1 MPRRAVC
8 ILILWWAVVF
18 GGNLRAAETVAFPA
32 LPGIGPAS
40 THSSAAIQEQDE
52 PAETG
57 QPQSSGKR
65 MIYVGVGAHFA
76 WYKILMFAVV
86 YLLWVMLAD
95 RINRDLLEW
104 GEPLKMP
111 PQIWNL
117 INVLSFL
124 AGLVCVLAIPIFWVG
139 WPFFLVAAVG
149 PAFVYRLIRASR
161 LKASDALA
169 FQVNPETANQVEV
182 LVQDQGVELDFTPA
196 GDDKDARTKALIL
209 ARRSPAFPILKN
221 LVSNM
226 LIKRADLLLLDYT
239 ATEVNGRM
247 QVDGAWHP
255 LPPLN
260 REEGDYTL
268 VSFKHL
274 AGLNPEER
282 RVRQQGVFRCKF
294 PAMDLKTGIEVLSQG
309 VPTGERVQIKIL
321 RATGKDQSLVE
332 LGMWPESSA
341 KLLEGLNNPGLSII
355 SAPLRNGLSTTWRSS
370 LIAMDRYTRDCIVV
384 IDPTD
389 FESEVEN
396 LQVKTFPE
404 NGSPLEVVRSAL
416 LAQPEVIV
424 IPSIVNA
431 ETMDRLTDE
440 VLNQDRTVVTRI
452 HATTAAEAILRVF
465 SLAKNKKQFV
475 EAFKVATCQRLV
487 RKLCDHCKQPVPV
500 RPEFVQKLGG
510 DPQQIQAIYTHF
522 TPPPPGMV
530 DEKGQPIEVPV
541 CPKCQGFGYLGRTA
555 IFEVVVNNEHIS
567 SALLGKPEVA
577 TLAAIAKKTGNLDQT
592 QEAYRLVLAGITSV
606 DEIKRVFQSK

>member
-18 GGNLRAAETVAFPA
+18 GGNLRAAETVAFPT

-76 WYKILMFAVV
+76 WYKILMLAMV

-209 ARRSPAFPILKN
+209 ARRS
-221 LVSNM
+221 
-226 LIKRADLLLLDYT
+226 
-239 ATEVNGRM
+239 AT
-247 QVDGAWHP
+247 
-255 LPPLN
+255 
-260 REEGDYTL
+260 
-268 VSFKHL
+268 
-274 AGLNPEER
+274 
-282 RVRQQGVFRCKF
+282 C
-294 PAMDLKTGIEVLSQG
+294 
-309 VPTGERVQIKIL
+309 
-321 RATGKDQSLVE
+321 
-332 LGMWPESSA
+332 SS
-341 KLLEGLNNPGLSII
+341 
-355 SAPLRNGLSTTWRSS
+355 NGL
-370 LIAMDRYTRDCIVV
+370 
-384 IDPTD
+384 
-389 FESEVEN
+389 
-396 LQVKTFPE
+396 
-404 NGSPLEVVRSAL
+404 
-416 LAQPEVIV
+416 
-424 IPSIVNA
+424 
-431 ETMDRLTDE
+431 
-440 VLNQDRTVVTRI
+440 
-452 HATTAAEAILRVF
+452 
-465 SLAKNKKQFV
+465 
-475 EAFKVATCQRLV
+475 TCS
-487 RKLCDHCKQPVPV
+487 CW
-500 RPEFVQKLGG
+500 
-510 DPQQIQAIYTHF
+510 I
-522 TPPPPGMV
+522 TPPP
-530 DEKGQPIEVPV
+530 K
-541 CPKCQGFGYLGRTA
+541 
-555 IFEVVVNNEHIS
+555 
-567 SALLGKPEVA
+567 
-577 TLAAIAKKTGNLDQT
+577 
-592 QEAYRLVLAGITSV
+592 
-606 DEIKRVFQSK
+606 

>member
-8 ILILWWAVVF
+8 ILILWWTVVS
-18 GGNLRAAETVAFPA
+18 GGNLLAGESFADGAFP
-32 LPGIGPAS
+32 GVGPES
-40 THSSAAIQEQDE
+40 TYSSPTIQDEDE
-52 PAETG
+52 PAETVR
-57 QPQSSGKR
+57 PQSSGKR
-65 MIYVGVGAHFA
+65 TLYVGTGAFFA
-76 WYKILMFAVV
+76 WYKILLFAVV
-86 YLLWVMLAD
+86 YFLWVMLAD
-95 RINRDLLEW
+95 RINRDLLKW
-104 GEPLKMP
+104 GEQLKMP

-124 AGLVCVLAIPIFWVG
+124 VGLVCVLAIPIFWVG
-139 WPFFLVAAVG
+139 WPFFLAAVVG
-149 PAFVYRLIRASR
+149 PAFVYRQIRSSR
-161 LKASDALA
+161 LKASDSLA
-169 FQVNPETANQVEV
+169 FQVNPETADQVEV
-182 LVQDQGVELDFTPA
+182 LVQDQGLEIDFTPA
-196 GDDKDARTKALIL
+196 GDDKDARQKALIQ
-209 ARRSPAFPILKN
+209 ARRSPAFPIVKN
-221 LVSNM
+221 LVGNM

-255 LPPLN
+255 LPPLS
-260 REEGDYTL
+260 REEGDNTL
-268 VSFKHL
+268 VSFKFL
-274 AGLNPEER
+274 AGLNPAER
-282 RVRQQGVFRCKF
+282 RVRQQGIFRCKF

-321 RATGKDQSLVE
+321 RATGKDLSLVE

-355 SAPLRNGLSTTWRSS
+355 SAPMRNGLTTSWRSS
-370 LIAMDRYTRDCIVV
+370 LVTMDRYTRDCIVV

-389 FESEVEN
+389 AESEVEN
-396 LQVKTFPE
+396 LQVKRFAE
-404 NGSPLEVVRSAL
+404 NGSPMEVVRSAL

-424 IPSIVNA
+424 IPNIVNA
-431 ETMDRLTDE
+431 ETMDRLTEE

-475 EAFKVATCQRLV
+475 LAFKVATCQRLV
-487 RKLCDHCKQPVPV
+487 RKLCDNCKQPVPV
-500 RPEFVQKLGG
+500 RPDFVQKLGG

-522 TPPPPGMV
+522 TPPPPGTV
-530 DEKGQPIEVPV
+530 DEKGQPIEIPV

-555 IFEVVVNNEHIS
+555 IFEVVANNEQLT

-577 TLAAIAKKTGNLDQT
+577 TLAAIAKKTGNRDQM
-592 QEAYRLVLAGITSV
+592 QEAYRLVLAGVTSI